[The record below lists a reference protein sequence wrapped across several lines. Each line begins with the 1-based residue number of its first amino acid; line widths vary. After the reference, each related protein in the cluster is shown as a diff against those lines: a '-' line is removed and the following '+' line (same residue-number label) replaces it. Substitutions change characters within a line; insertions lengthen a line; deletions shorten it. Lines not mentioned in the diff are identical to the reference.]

1 MAGPHWERSE
11 PRLSET
17 VGRGRWLSISP
28 FNQKPTGCCE
38 EASEMG
44 NVSPRKDYKK
54 QENGDLP
61 GDPALKTSSSNA
73 GVGSIPGQGTKIP
86 HASQPEDEKA

>member
-1 MAGPHWERSE
+1 
-11 PRLSET
+11 
-17 VGRGRWLSISP
+17 
-28 FNQKPTGCCE
+28 
-38 EASEMG
+38 MG
-44 NVSPRKDYKK
+44 KVSPRKDYKK

-86 HASQPEDEKA
+86 HASQPKNEKA